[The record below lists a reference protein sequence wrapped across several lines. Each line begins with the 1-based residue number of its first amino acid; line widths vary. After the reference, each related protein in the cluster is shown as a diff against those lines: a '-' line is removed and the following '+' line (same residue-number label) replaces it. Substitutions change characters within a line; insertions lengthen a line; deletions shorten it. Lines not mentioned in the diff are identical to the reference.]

1 MIARAALALGLLL
14 ADAAAATA
22 PENSLRPAGRPTDLS
37 ATARSEPDAIATPAI
52 AQALLRPQGRPMSEQ
67 TLTVA
72 ALGAATLPDVGIGSS
87 LRPSLRP
94 DAVVEQALF
103 KRRKLR
109 KTSVC
114 GDIDIQGEPVGSVV
128 GSLPGCGA
136 KSAVRVSSVAGV
148 RLSKKSVMTC
158 DMAKSLNRWV
168 ERDVEK
174 AFGRRNRVV
183 SLRVAAHY
191 SCRTRNNRPGAR
203 ISEHGK
209 GKAIDISG
217 FTLEDGETITVLEG
231 WQKRRTRRK
240 LRKIWKAAC
249 GPFGTVLG
257 PDADRYHKDHFHL
270 DVARHR
276 GGSYCR

>member
-1 MIARAALALGLLL
+1 MIARAAFALGLLF

-22 PENSLRPAGRPTDLS
+22 PEASLRPAGRP
-37 ATARSEPDAIATPAI
+37 AGIAASPSPELDVSTLAGPE
-52 AQALLRPQGRPMSEQ
+52 LMRPQGRPMSEQ
-67 TLTVA
+67 TLAVA
-72 ALGAATLPDVGIGSS
+72 ALGAVTLPDVGPGSS

-94 DAVVEQALF
+94 DTIVQQALF

-276 GGSYCR
+276 GGAYCR

>member
-1 MIARAALALGLLL
+1 MIARAAFALGLLL

-22 PENSLRPAGRPTDLS
+22 PEDSLRPAGRP
-37 ATARSEPDAIATPAI
+37 AGIAAAPGPELEVSTVAGPE
-52 AQALLRPQGRPMSEQ
+52 LMRPQGRPMSEQ
-67 TLTVA
+67 TLAVA
-72 ALGAATLPDVGIGSS
+72 ALGTVTLPDVGPGSS

-94 DAVVEQALF
+94 DAIVQQVLF

-148 RLSKKSVMTC
+148 QLSKKSVMTC
-158 DMAKSLNRWV
+158 DMANSLNRWV
-168 ERDVEK
+168 KRDVEK

>member
-1 MIARAALALGLLL
+1 MIARAAFALGLLL

-22 PENSLRPAGRPTDLS
+22 PEASLRPAGRP
-37 ATARSEPDAIATPAI
+37 AGIAAAPGPELKVSTLAGPE
-52 AQALLRPQGRPMSEQ
+52 LMRPQGRPMSEQ
-67 TLTVA
+67 TLAVA
-72 ALGAATLPDVGIGSS
+72 ALGAVTLPDVGPGSS

-94 DAVVEQALF
+94 DAIVQQVLF

-148 RLSKKSVMTC
+148 QLSKKSVMTC

-276 GGSYCR
+276 GGAYCR